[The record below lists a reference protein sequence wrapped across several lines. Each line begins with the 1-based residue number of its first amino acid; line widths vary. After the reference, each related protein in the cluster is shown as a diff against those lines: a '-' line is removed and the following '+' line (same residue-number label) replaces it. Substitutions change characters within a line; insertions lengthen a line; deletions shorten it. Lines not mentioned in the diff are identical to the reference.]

1 MKGLAVT
8 AKTLSNIFLLLA
20 ILISLFLGSYTFLVS
35 DKQASL
41 PKIGKT
47 FEGAKFSVP
56 SKSSSGGSKHSDSD
70 AKHASSNTAKNES
83 KPTTTNTPTPTSPT
97 ASTKKPSP
105 VVITPAPYKPTVIG
119 DPIAMKQIEEVKK
132 TFEKMVGPK

>member
-35 DKQASL
+35 DKQATL
-41 PKIGKT
+41 PKTDKT

-70 AKHASSNTAKNES
+70 AKYASSNKAKNES
-83 KPTTTNTPTPTSPT
+83 KNTASNKPDPIPSTI
-97 ASTKKPSP
+97 STKKPSP
-105 VVITPAPYKPTVIG
+105 VEITHTVYTPPTVVG
-119 DPIAMKQIEEVKK
+119 DPTAMKLFNEQR
-132 TFEKMVGPK
+132 PKPIIL